1 MAVFTRTINTQDSR
15 MIQKLSTVSGQV
27 PTVAPSDNHVD
38 GTWDSLDV
46 YIGEL
51 FMNSAD
57 GKLWSRTSNGIK
69 EIFIVPSTVA
79 NGDTFYLNASGGITR
94 LPIGTS
100 GQVLTVSSGNVPS
113 WSDSS
118 GGGSGTAPVEVIF
131 KKSFN
136 ATDTKAGG
144 TFDITELAA
153 PGVGYAWQ
161 VISASEKYTYVS
173 IVNNALSVAIR
184 SNLASSTTTQF
195 QDLGV
200 IASTPGNSF
209 IAMVAPTPTNSNPNI
224 YENDKMVI
232 DINPSATGNGTLI
245 VYGTA
250 RKITL

>member
-113 WSDSS
+113 WSDISE
-118 GGGSGTAPVEVIF
+118 PVTF

-144 TFDITELAA
+144 TFDITELPA
-153 PGVGYAWQ
+153 PGAGYAWQ
-161 VISASEKYTYVS
+161 CTSAAAKYTFVS
-173 IVNNALSVAIR
+173 TANDNLIVNIR
-184 SNLASSTTTQF
+184 SNSANSTKTQF
-195 QDLGV
+195 DDQNVLAG
-200 IASTPGNSF
+200 ILANSF
-209 IAMVAPTPTNSNPNI
+209 IAMAATIPTNSNSNI
-224 YENDKMVI
+224 VENDKMVI
-232 DINPSATGNGTLI
+232 DIAASATGNGTLI

-250 RKITL
+250 IKITL

>member
-38 GTWDSLDV
+38 GSWDSLDV

-57 GKLWSRTSNGIK
+57 GKMWSRTSNGIK

-100 GQVLTVSSGNVPS
+100 GQVLTVSSGNVPN
-113 WSDSS
+113 WADSS
-118 GGGSGTAPVEVIF
+118 GGTEPVEVIF

-144 TFDITELAA
+144 TFDITELSA

-161 VISASEKYTYVS
+161 VTSAASKYTFVS
-173 IVNNALSVAIR
+173 IGNDNLLTNIR
-184 SNLASSTTTQF
+184 SNSASSTKTQF
-195 QDLGV
+195 DDQSVLAN
-200 IASTPGNSF
+200 IPQNSF
-209 IAMVAPTPTNSNPNI
+209 IAMVATTPTNLNPNI
-224 YENDKMVI
+224 VENDKIVI
-232 DINPSATGNGTLI
+232 DIVTSATGNGTLI

>member
-38 GTWDSLDV
+38 GSWDSLNI
-46 YIGEL
+46 YMAEL

-100 GQVLTVSSGNVPS
+100 GQVLSVSSGNVPK
-113 WSDSS
+113 WSDISE
-118 GGGSGTAPVEVIF
+118 PVTF
-131 KKSFN
+131 KKSLTAAN
-136 ATDTKAGG
+136 LLAGG
-144 TFDITELAA
+144 DFDITELAA
-153 PGVGYAWQ
+153 PGAGYAWQ
-161 VISASEKYTYVS
+161 VTSAAAKYTYVS
-173 IVNNALSVAIR
+173 SANTNLGVNIR
-184 SNLASSTTTQF
+184 SNSANSTKTQF
-195 QDLGV
+195 DDQAV
-200 IASTPGNSF
+200 IGAATGSSF
-209 IAMVAPTPTNSNPNI
+209 IAMAATIPTNSNSNI
-224 YENDKMVI
+224 VENDKIVVGI
-232 DINPSATGNGTLI
+232 DASTGGNGTLI

-250 RKITL
+250 IKITL

>member
-38 GTWDSLDV
+38 GSWDSLDV

-100 GQVLTVSSGNVPS
+100 GQVLRVSSGNVPS
-113 WSDSS
+113 WDNVLNA
-118 GGGSGTAPVEVIF
+118 APTEVTF
-131 KKSFN
+131 TKSLSAAN
-136 ATDTKAGG
+136 LLAGG
-144 TFDITELAA
+144 IFNIAELAA
-153 PGVGYAWQ
+153 PGVGYAWH
-161 VISASEKYTYVS
+161 VINAVQKYTHVSASYDAIDTKIEAVGSGSRQLNDGAVFTGIVATSTNIMFVESNALDS
-173 IVNNALSVAIR
+173 IVENAQVYVQVEP
-184 SNLASSTTTQF
+184 ST
-195 QDLGV
+195 V
-200 IASTPGNSF
+200 
-209 IAMVAPTPTNSNPNI
+209 
-224 YENDKMVI
+224 
-232 DINPSATGNGTLI
+232 GNGTMI
-245 VYGTA
+245 IYGTA